1 MEVESYRKNQL
12 SLKRCTTEK
21 KIIRKKERKKVIE
34 IASNYFLS
42 LNDLECYLSFL
53 L

>member
-1 MEVESYRKNQL
+1 MEVESYRKQQL
-12 SLKRCTTEK
+12 SLKGCTTEM
-21 KIIRKKERKKVIE
+21 KIIRKKAKVIE

-42 LNDLECYLSFL
+42 LKDLECYLSFL